1 MKIAMISCD
10 YVDPEQVPLFGEYP
24 DMFKSTLSELRS
36 DLDFQVFDAL
46 NEQLPDFSSD
56 FDGYIITGSRYNS
69 YDNDSWIITLLNWVQ
84 QADQH
89 KVKMAGICFG
99 HQLIARA
106 LNADVN
112 KSPKGWGLGKTQ
124 VQINQPPSWVTT
136 ERTQLRLW
144 VSHQDQVETK
154 PAGCQVIAQSEFCPY
169 FMLAKDQHIFTVQGH
184 PEFLKGYTQYL
195 LSKHGSKLTPE
206 GFDAATTSLEG
217 TVDSKVVLQ
226 WILDL
231 FSLNHKTS

>member
-1 MKIAMISCD
+1 MKIAIIGCD

-24 DMFKSTLSELRS
+24 DMFRSTLSELRY
-36 DLDFQVFDAL
+36 DLEFTDFDAL
-46 NEQLPDFSSD
+46 RGQLPDISSS

-69 YDNDSWIITLLNWVQ
+69 YDNDPWILKLLEWIQ
-84 QADQH
+84 YADQARI
-89 KVKMAGICFG
+89 KVAGICFG

-106 LNADVN
+106 LGAQVH
-112 KSPKGWGLGKTQ
+112 KSTKGWGLGKTQ
-124 VQINQPPSWVTT
+124 VQVAQFPNWVTT
-136 ERTQLRLW
+136 KRNQLRLW

-154 PAGCQVIAQSEFCPY
+154 PPGCKVIAQSDFCPY
-169 FMLAKDQHIFTVQGH
+169 FMLAKDRHIFTIQGH

-195 LSKHGSKLTPE
+195 LSKHENKLTPE
-206 GFDAATTSLEG
+206 GFDKATTSLEG

-231 FSLNHKTS
+231 FSLNE